1 MRVDRL
7 GFRLLAQNTTFASPF
22 TTEWKISAMKF
33 WSKNPGVWAALAAAL
48 LFGAGTPFA
57 KLLLGPVSPW
67 LLAGLLYL
75 GSGVGLAI
83 WRLLSRAE
91 ASRVSITEAGWLA
104 GAVVAGGM
112 IAPALLMWGLVNVPA
127 SGASL
132 LLNAEGVL
140 TALIAW
146 FVFREN
152 FDRRIALGMAC
163 IVAGALLLAWPEEMN
178 FGSMLPSLAV
188 VAACLFWAIDNNLTR
203 KVALLDGSF
212 IAMIKGLVAG
222 AVNTVIALSLGS
234 VLPSTL
240 TILAAATVG
249 LLSYGVS
256 LVLFVIALRHLGT
269 ARTGAYFSTAPFAG
283 ALIAVIGMGEPV
295 TISLLIAGTLMGL
308 GVWLHVTERH
318 EHAHVHAPL
327 EHEHEHT
334 HDDHHLHEHSPAI
347 SAGVRHSHPHA
358 HEAMTHT
365 HPHYPDA
372 HHQHH
377 GSG

>member
-1 MRVDRL
+1 
-7 GFRLLAQNTTFASPF
+7 
-22 TTEWKISAMKF
+22 MKF
-33 WSKNPGVWAALAAAL
+33 WRKNPGVWAALAAAL

-75 GSGVGLAI
+75 GSGIGLAI

-91 ASRVSITEAGWLA
+91 ASRVSMREAWWLA
-104 GAVVAGGM
+104 GAVIAGGM
-112 IAPALLMWGLVNVPA
+112 SAPALLMWGLVNVPA

-152 FDRRIALGMAC
+152 FDRRIALGMAF
-163 IVAGALLLAWPEEMN
+163 IVVGALVLAWPGEMN

-234 VLPSTL
+234 ELPSTL
-240 TILAAATVG
+240 TTLAAATVG

-295 TISLLIAGTLMGL
+295 TTQLLIAGMLMGL

-327 EHEHEHT
+327 EHDHDHT
-334 HDDHHLHEHSPAI
+334 HDDHHRHEHSPSI
-347 SAGVRHSHPHA
+347 VAGVTHSHPHS

-365 HPHYPDA
+365 HTHYPDA

-377 GSG
+377 GTK